1 MIGTTRTL
9 RQWMMILS
17 AAWLIGAAPAFAQC
31 VGDCDENGAV
41 AVNELITGVNIALAR
56 AAVETCASLDTD
68 ADGLVA
74 INEIIGAVNN
84 ALRGCGFAGR
94 YTAAVALDDGARGTV
109 ELLAAADG
117 TARGT
122 VAIGSAAGRPAL
134 QIGTVI
140 DVSGTFDP
148 GSGAF
153 AVTGTFLGSGG
164 ETVTV
169 RLSGQLGGPFTLEIG
184 DRRYSSSFGSGATPT
199 PTATPTPGGAMHVV
213 KVGQPV
219 LPFDPEVLEINPGD
233 TVVWTWVQGS
243 HSVRAAALNAINQP
257 SCTATGLFDSGVRSS
272 GTFSYTFTTPGRYG
286 FHCGVAG
293 HCDAFEF
300 GYIDVRGTPSPTP
313 TRTWTASPTIAVPT
327 ATATPETIGGVST
340 RLLGFFSGTAT
351 VGTQMLPARMQ
362 IQVNDGIVT
371 VADLSTFPNIFPNP
385 VQMTVLSPTSLSYE
399 SAGPPPI
406 NFTLTLGDDGHVVGS
421 YTVTDPVM
429 PHLPIAYDLTREP
442 LSAFPE

>member
-1 MIGTTRTL
+1 MSATTRTL
-9 RQWMMILS
+9 RRCTMVLS

-31 VGDCDENGAV
+31 VGDCDESGAV

-94 YTAAVALDDGARGTV
+94 YTAAVALDDGALGTV

-122 VAIGSAAGRPAL
+122 VAIGSAAARPAL
-134 QIGTVI
+134 QIGAVI

-169 RLSGQLGGPFTLEIG
+169 RLSGQLGGAFTLEIG
-184 DRRYSSSFGSGATPT
+184 GRPYDASFAAAATPT
-199 PTATPTPGGAMHVV
+199 PTKTPRGATHVIRI
-213 KVGQPV
+213 GQPG
-219 LPFDPEVLEINPGD
+219 LPFDPEVLEIDPGD
-233 TVVWTWVQGS
+233 TVVWLWVQGA
-243 HSVRAAALNAINQP
+243 HSLRAATLNEIGQP
-257 SCTATGLFDSGVRSS
+257 SCTASGLFESTAAPPGAE
-272 GTFSYTFTTPGRYG
+272 FAYLFTVPGRYG
-286 FHCGVAG
+286 FHCGVPG
-293 HCDAFEF
+293 HCENFET
-300 GYIDVRGTPSPTP
+300 GYIEVRGTPSPSP
-313 TRTWTASPTIAVPT
+313 TRTPTASPTIAVPT
-327 ATATPETIGGVST
+327 ATPTPATIGGVST

-351 VGTQMLPARMQ
+351 VGIIMFPARLQ
-362 IQVNDGIVT
+362 IQVNDGVVT
-371 VADLSTFPNIFPNP
+371 VLDLSQFPNLSPNP
-385 VQMTVLSPTSLSYE
+385 VQMTVLSPTTLAYE
-399 SAGPPPI
+399 SAGPPPVSL
-406 NFTLTLGDDGHVVGS
+406 TLTLGDDGHVVGS

-429 PHLPIAYDLTREP
+429 PHLPISFDLIREP
-442 LSAFPE
+442 